1 MSHPVLTAAKEK
13 MEKSLQLLR
22 TELSKFRTGRASTS
36 MLDDVRV
43 EYYGAPTPLSQ
54 VATMGVPEPRLI
66 TISPWDATLIPLIE
80 KAIGAANLGLNP
92 ANDGKI
98 IRIPIPALTEE
109 RRRDMVKLVKKHGE
123 ESKVA
128 IRHVRREA
136 MDELKNL
143 EKDKKL
149 PEDEHKHLG
158 VEVQKLTDLY
168 VGKVDE
174 TLVHKEK
181 EVMEV

>member
-1 MSHPVLTAAKEK
+1 MSHPVLTAAKDK
-13 MEKSLQLLR
+13 MEKSLQMLR
-22 TELSKFRTGRASTS
+22 TELTKVRTGRASTS
-36 MLDDVRV
+36 MLDDIRI
-43 EYYGAPTPLSQ
+43 EYYGNPSPLNQ
-54 VATMGVPEPRLI
+54 VATLGVPEPRMI
-66 TISPWDATLIPLIE
+66 TISPWDASLIPLIE

-92 ANDGKI
+92 ANDGKL
-98 IRIPIPALTEE
+98 IRIPIPPLTEE
-109 RRRDMVKLVKKHGE
+109 RRREMVKLVKKQGE

-128 IRHVRREA
+128 IRHIRREA
-136 MDELKNL
+136 LDELKGL

-149 PEDEHKHLG
+149 PEDEHKHLDA
-158 VEVQKLTDLY
+158 EVQKLTDLY